1 MLNTTM
7 VFNQT
12 PTNAGTDAMNQP
24 LAGQQS
30 AGVKQQP
37 LGFKKKLE
45 NCITIDE
52 PPYGVPMM
60 VNQTGNIQDN
70 SMATASS
77 AQQVPNEI
85 VGILEGFGLLDYR
98 SDLPQ
103 VPSESK
109 ADTSANAADM
119 LLQGMMQSSEQ
130 TGTLEKYARMLS
142 KDQLSQLPED
152 MQQAILKA
160 VGDYLGSFES
170 TNKKIAQT
178 IATQDATQTAALEAT
193 QTTSA
198 SAAADTAALPDRIAS
213 LLLKLAAKQDAKPAD
228 SALKADSVMPSEVSA
243 VSADAKSQTV
253 TEPAE
258 STAVFSKQEMAAQ
271 TSNTK
276 VQADDAAM
284 QTSNTKVQADDAAMQ
299 TDDAKVQTD
308 KPKIPAADQSPQ
320 QASKTDMPVQPS
332 AQSQVTQNTDTV
344 QTKADVPQTAQT
356 DFVKDNVMRIVD
368 KLSTEVSDGKYDF
381 DVELKPDFLGKVN
394 IKLTMENGE
403 IRMQIKTDD
412 IGVKGMFADQ
422 ASSMQAV
429 LKDKGIA
436 VTNIDITYQS
446 QMQTGD
452 DRQAYRQNSSGGK
465 RQSSRTRVSM
475 ENIAG
480 TDVFETMTEITGYTH
495 TGSSVEYLA

>member
-7 VFNQT
+7 VFNQA

-70 SMATASS
+70 SMATASP

-198 SAAADTAALPDRIAS
+198 SAAADTAALPDKIAS
-213 LLLKLAAKQDAKPAD
+213 LLLKLAAKQDAKPVE

-258 STAVFSKQEMAAQ
+258 STAIFSKQEMAAQ
-271 TSNTK
+271 TGNTK
-276 VQADDAAM
+276 V
-284 QTSNTKVQADDAAMQ
+284 Q

-308 KPKIPAADQSPQ
+308 KPNIPAADQLPQ

-446 QMQTGD
+446 QMQTCD

-465 RQSSRTRVSM
+465 RQSSRTRVSL